1 MFKKFV
7 SKAILSVVM
16 DKSARDNLKIRKKGK
31 QARKAAA
38 PPIPSEAPPSTAPS
52 PPAAEPEPDP
62 LASMSHEETRQLIVD
77 SLKAAEEEL
86 GRKPDM
92 TSERKALIDEAL
104 AVHHSKAHIL
114 DDISEEQRQKLY
126 VLALKSL
133 KTDPGSIVAS
143 DRNSKKKPN
152 K

>member
-1 MFKKFV
+1 MFKKLV
-7 SKAILSVVM
+7 SKALLSVVM
-16 DKSARDNLKIRKKGK
+16 DKSARDNMEIRKKIK

-38 PPIPSEAPPSTAPS
+38 PPTPSEV
-52 PPAAEPEPDP
+52 PPATEPDP
-62 LASMSHEETRQLIVD
+62 DSLSSMSHEETRQLTVD

-86 GRKPDM
+86 GRKPEM
-92 TSERKALIDEAL
+92 TSEREALIEEAM
-104 AVHHSKAHIL
+104 AVHRSKTHIL

-133 KTDPGSIVAS
+133 KTDSGSIVAP
-143 DRNSKKKPN
+143 DHHSKKKGN

>member
-1 MFKKFV
+1 MFKKLV
-7 SKAILSVVM
+7 SKAFLSVVM
-16 DKSARDNLKIRKKGK
+16 DKSARDNLEIKKKIK
-31 QARKAAA
+31 QARKT
-38 PPIPSEAPPSTAPS
+38 EAPPTPSEVPPTA
-52 PPAAEPEPDP
+52 EPDP
-62 LASMSHEETRQLIVD
+62 GSLASMSHEETRQLIVD

-86 GRKPDM
+86 GRKPEM
-92 TSERKALIDEAL
+92 TSEREALIEEAM
-104 AVHHSKAHIL
+104 AVHRSKTHIL

-143 DRNSKKKPN
+143 DRNSKKKGN

>member
-1 MFKKFV
+1 MFKKLV
-7 SKAILSVVM
+7 SKALLSVVM
-16 DKSARDNLKIRKKGK
+16 DKSARDNLEIKKKIK
-31 QARKAAA
+31 QARKA
-38 PPIPSEAPPSTAPS
+38 EAPPTPSEVPPTA
-52 PPAAEPEPDP
+52 EPDP
-62 LASMSHEETRQLIVD
+62 NPMSTMSPEETRQLIVD

-86 GRKPDM
+86 GRKPEM
-92 TSERKALIDEAL
+92 TSERETLIEEAM
-104 AVHHSKAHIL
+104 AVHRSKTHIL

-143 DRNSKKKPN
+143 NHHSKKKRN

>member
-1 MFKKFV
+1 MFKKLV
-7 SKAILSVVM
+7 SKALLSVVM
-16 DKSARDNLKIRKKGK
+16 DKSARDNLEIKKKIK
-31 QARKAAA
+31 QAGKAEH
-38 PPIPSEAPPSTAPS
+38 PPIPSDIPPTA
-52 PPAAEPEPDP
+52 EPDP
-62 LASMSHEETRQLIVD
+62 NPMSSMSHEETRQLIID

-86 GRKPDM
+86 GRKPEM
-92 TSERKALIDEAL
+92 TSEREALIQEAM
-104 AVHHSKAHIL
+104 AVHRSKTHIL

-143 DRNSKKKPN
+143 DHHSKKKGN

>member
-1 MFKKFV
+1 
-7 SKAILSVVM
+7 VVM
-16 DKSARDNLKIRKKGK
+16 DKSARDNLEIKKKIK
-31 QARKAAA
+31 QAGKA
-38 PPIPSEAPPSTAPS
+38 EAPPTPS
-52 PPAAEPEPDP
+52 EVPPAAEPDP
-62 LASMSHEETRQLIVD
+62 GSLSSMSHEETRQLIAD

-86 GRKPDM
+86 GRKPEM
-92 TSERKALIDEAL
+92 TPEREALIEEAL
-104 AVHHSKAHIL
+104 AVHRSKIHIL

-143 DRNSKKKPN
+143 DRNFKKKGT